1 MSQSAAQ
8 LPTDVRSPFDVFLNG
23 VLQRPGEDYQVV
35 DGWLIFEGDLKK
47 DKISG
52 WRWALG
58 AWGVGTYR
66 QDDSI
71 DVRWNRADG
80 SPAVAEQLEIVSV
93 PEAPTDGEGEAR

>member
-1 MSQSAAQ
+1 MAQSIVP
-8 LPTDVRSPFDVFLNG
+8 LPTEVRSPFEVYVNG
-23 VLQRPGEDYQVV
+23 VLQQPGDSQVR
-35 DGWLIFEGDLKK
+35 DGALVFPRSMMK

-71 DVRWNRADG
+71 DDRWSRPDG
-80 SPAVAEQLEIVSV
+80 SSAVAQQLEVSEV
-93 PEAPTDGEGEAR
+93 ID